1 MSAVDLERNALN
13 SLEKNQLIDVILNL
27 KGELTKMTNDF
38 IKITNL
44 RLYHLE
50 RSANM
55 YQQYGRRESFEIV
68 GIPQNVSDDQ
78 LEDEVIQIMKEAK
91 VSVNRQNMKSM
102 DICAAHRIGKNGTT
116 IVRVVNRKFSRAALV
131 SGKNLKGSKKYG
143 ENTKLFINPNLC
155 GEFNFLNY
163 AIRKAYRD

>member
-1 MSAVDLERNALN
+1 
-13 SLEKNQLIDVILNL
+13 
-27 KGELTKMTNDF
+27 
-38 IKITNL
+38 
-44 RLYHLE
+44 
-50 RSANM
+50 M

-116 IVRVVNRKFSRAALV
+116 IVCVVDRKFSQAALV

-143 ENTKLFINPNLC
+143 ENTKLFINPNFC
-155 GEFNFLNY
+155 REFNFLNY
-163 AIRKAYRD
+163 AIRKAHRDKHIYRYRVRNGVTSVQMELDGPFTEIGHQSDLENLKIPIPERKGNQ